1 MPFFLI
7 TQRCGFLTLNYR
19 HFYIFYKTSKSL
31 KNYNVLFLNTIHKK
45 TPKIIKIYNVYKLKF
60 QVKKS
65 NFNLKNTSV
74 AIKHYTKKNS
84 QKPSKFIMFIN
95 KNLKCS

>member
-1 MPFFLI
+1 MIINIINF
-7 TQRCGFLTLNYR
+7 
-19 HFYIFYKTSKSL
+19 
-31 KNYNVLFLNTIHKK
+31 NVHVINTIHKK

>member
-1 MPFFLI
+1 MIINIINF
-7 TQRCGFLTLNYR
+7 
-19 HFYIFYKTSKSL
+19 
-31 KNYNVLFLNTIHKK
+31 NVHVINTIHKK

-74 AIKHYTKKNS
+74 AIKHYT
-84 QKPSKFIMFIN
+84 
-95 KNLKCS
+95 

>member
-31 KNYNVLFLNTIHKK
+31 KNYNVLFLNTIRKK
-45 TPKIIKIYNVYKLKF
+45 R
-60 QVKKS
+60 QKS
-65 NFNLKNTSV
+65 L
-74 AIKHYTKKNS
+74 
-84 QKPSKFIMFIN
+84 KFIMFIKLN
-95 KNLKCS
+95 FKLKNLILT